1 MAVLALVVVLS
12 MGSAWWRYVRGD
24 GPAPVLTLTGVQ
36 GDVRIHRDG
45 SDTPGNDGQE
55 LRPNDGVATS
65 IESHAVLTLGATT
78 LIRVKPESHLEVVA
92 VDTSGVS
99 IELENGALQ
108 ATVRPESGAVRVG
121 HRDRSIVATSGAF
134 DVGVREGVMRI
145 DATEG
150 SLSLSGMD
158 AVRLEAGQQATVIE
172 RHAVIGPATEE
183 LLLAVQW
190 PTQRRTR
197 ATETIVEGTTQA
209 GALVQLTWNGGTAR
223 VQADEDGRFSAS
235 IPLGEGRN
243 SLEVEAIDA
252 LGNRAHDVGDLQVR
266 DTIGPAFQG
275 GVEYGR

>member
-1 MAVLALVVVLS
+1 MAVLALVVVVS

-24 GPAPVLTLTGVQ
+24 GPMPVLTLTGVE
-36 GDVRIHRDG
+36 GEVHVGRDAG
-45 SDTPGNDGQE
+45 EVPGTDGLE
-55 LRPNDGVATS
+55 LRPQDRVATAAA
-65 IESHAVLTLGATT
+65 SHAVLTLGATT
-78 LIRVKPESHLEVVA
+78 LIRVKPESSFEVVA

-99 IELENGALQ
+99 LELENGALQ

-121 HRDRSIVATSGAF
+121 HRDRSVVATSGAF

-158 AVRLEAGQQATVIE
+158 AVRLEAGQQATVID

-190 PTQRRTR
+190 PMQKRTR
-197 ATETIVEGTTQA
+197 ATETIVEGTTEA
-209 GALVQLTWNGGTAR
+209 GALVHLRWTGGDTR
-223 VQADEDGRFSAS
+223 VQADEQGRFSAS
-235 IPLGEGRN
+235 IPLGEGQN
-243 SLEVEAIDA
+243 SLEVEAVDA

-266 DTIGPAFQG
+266 DTVGPSFHG
-275 GVEYGR
+275 GVEYAR